1 MFFKI
6 KIENFGLN
14 KIMLFFLIEDKVYKD
29 GKEQTCWV
37 EKIESFVRSKC
48 YLKDIWKD
56 RKKLIL
62 IICKNFEIVDPI
74 FIHDLLFYKKV

>member
-1 MFFKI
+1 
-6 KIENFGLN
+6 
-14 KIMLFFLIEDKVYKD
+14 MLFFLIEDEVYKH

-48 YLKDIWKD
+48 YLKDICKD

-62 IICKNFEIVDPI
+62 DN
-74 FIHDLLFYKKV
+74 L

>member
-29 GKEQTCWV
+29 GKEQTC
-37 EKIESFVRSKC
+37 
-48 YLKDIWKD
+48 
-56 RKKLIL
+56 
-62 IICKNFEIVDPI
+62 
-74 FIHDLLFYKKV
+74 